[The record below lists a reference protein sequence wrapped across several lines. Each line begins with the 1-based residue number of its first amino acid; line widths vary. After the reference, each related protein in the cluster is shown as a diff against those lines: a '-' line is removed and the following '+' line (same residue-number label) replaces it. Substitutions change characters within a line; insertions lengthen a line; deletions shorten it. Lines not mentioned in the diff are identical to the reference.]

1 MMDIAALASYI
12 EKAVEAESSPWSDL
26 AIRDQSA
33 TSFPADLLLGPNSWM
48 LKGDI
53 HLAWTKWYVDG
64 FIGVKYDNLPEVNFG
79 NLYMEVKIALEQI
92 YPSNTIP
99 DRNKLARVIADF
111 AWAEIRRRRNSS
123 QRRPLS
129 EGERYQ
135 LWIASGSEPGC
146 YLCGRRF
153 DLYAEKRFFGEQ
165 KGPRDTLPRLLDF
178 TRPAGL
184 ASSDLDVEID
194 HVNPLAKGG
203 DSEIENL
210 RLACG
215 WCNRVKS
222 QITNLYEIGI
232 RSRGCIRLRS
242 GGTVAL
248 PDPRWVLRLVALTKV
263 CRYVG
268 GCEEGLENSQ
278 LFIAPIPGA
287 VELTPVTAAA
297 YCGVHDPWK
306 AERFV
311 ERKRLGNLK

>member
-1 MMDIAALASYI
+1 MDIAALASYI
-12 EKAVEAESSPWSDL
+12 SKAVEAESSPWSDL

-33 TSFPADLLLGPNSWM
+33 ANFPADILLGPNSWI

-64 FIGVKYDNLPEVNFG
+64 LIGAKYGNSPEVNYG
-79 NLYMEVKIALEQI
+79 DLYMDVKVALREI
-92 YPSNTIP
+92 YPSTTTP
-99 DRNKLARVIADF
+99 DRNKLAKVVANF
-111 AWAEIRRRRNSS
+111 AWAECQRRRNLS
-123 QRRPLS
+123 RRRSLS
-129 EGERYQ
+129 EDERYQ
-135 LWIASGSEPGC
+135 LWISSGNEPGC

-165 KGPRDTLPRLLDF
+165 KGPRSTLPRLLDF

-203 DSEIENL
+203 DSEVENL

-222 QITNLYEIGI
+222 KVTNFYEIGL
-232 RSRGCIRLRS
+232 RSRGNIKLRTGRS
-242 GGTVAL
+242 VYL

-263 CRYVG
+263 CRHVG
-268 GCEEGLENSQ
+268 GCEASLETTQ

-287 VELTPVTAAA
+287 IELTPVTGAV
-297 YCGVHDPWK
+297 YCGAHDPWK
-306 AERFV
+306 DERFV
-311 ERKRLGNLK
+311 DRRRFGT